1 MRTVCPPGESAINQI
16 LALVWAQV
24 LTRVA
29 SFSRYMKGRRVTAA
43 AVALVGVLVLASGWL
58 TPGAVE
64 ANPGKGAAS
73 DPKVIAAARR
83 TTTFGTLGIVDG
95 QTVRLS
101 AVRAGDDDPA
111 ALCKVDLR
119 FFDTQGDRQ
128 GGGVSVDLQPR
139 QAEFFDL
146 SRADVQQ
153 ETVEPRAQIYAVVD
167 VTSEAKKDEPACH
180 VAMSIEVFDQNDG
193 RTQIYQG
200 AFTSLAARFR
210 LGARIQNCCTICCR
224 SLGDVCTDERSSCV
238 DMGQTPI
245 CPKCT

>member
-1 MRTVCPPGESAINQI
+1 MNQI
-16 LALVWAQV
+16 LALVSAQV
-24 LTRVA
+24 FTRVA
-29 SFSRYMKGRRVTAA
+29 SFDRYMKGRRVTAA
-43 AVALVGVLVLASGWL
+43 AVALAGVLVLASGGL
-58 TPGAVE
+58 MPSVVE
-64 ANPGKGAAS
+64 ADPREGATS
-73 DPKVIAAARR
+73 DPKVIAAVRR

-139 QAEFFDL
+139 RAEFFDL

-167 VTSEAKKDEPACH
+167 VTSEAKEDEPACH

-200 AFTSLAARFR
+200 AFTSLANRFR
-210 LGARIQNCCTICCR
+210 LGAKIQNCCTICCR
-224 SLGDVCTDERSSCV
+224 ALGDVCTDERSSCV
-238 DMGQTPI
+238 DFGQTPT